1 MSWHRDGS
9 GGRRGYHHGN
19 LREALIAAALDLIA
33 QKGPAGFTFAEAARQ
48 AGVSPAAP
56 YRHFRDRDALMAD
69 VAHRGFEQFEQRL
82 ATAWDEG
89 RPSPLAALER
99 MGRAYLGFARDEPAY
114 FSAMFESGLPIT
126 EHRELH
132 DAGDRAFAVLRGA
145 CEAVVAALPAGGRP
159 PAMMMAL
166 HIWSLSHGIASLFAR
181 GDAARRTLPM
191 SPEELLEAATLIY
204 LQGLGI
210 VAKPTGA

>member
-1 MSWHRDGS
+1 MSWHRHDR

-19 LREALIAAALDLIA
+19 LREALIEAALDLIA
-33 QKGPAGFTFAEAARQ
+33 AKGPAGFTFAEAARH

-69 VAHRGFEQFEQRL
+69 VARRGFERFEQQL

-89 RPSPLAALER
+89 RPSPPVAFDRL
-99 MGRAYLGFARDEPAY
+99 GKAYLAFARSEPAY
-114 FSAMFESGLPIT
+114 FSAMFEAGLSMT
-126 EHRELH
+126 EHRELQQ
-132 DAGDRAFAVLRGA
+132 AGDSAFTVLRRA
-145 CEAVVAALPAGGRP
+145 CEAIVAGLPPGERP

-181 GDAARRTLPM
+181 GDAARRSLPM

-204 LQGLGI
+204 LEGLGI
-210 VAKPTGA
+210 RTGR